1 MTQYSKHP
9 KQHEVVLELSD
20 KSKVTILSSHGKKGE
35 VVKLDQDPTNHPA
48 WQKDSRNFIN
58 QENEMV
64 SKFKKKFS
72 ESDLL

>member
-1 MTQYSKHP
+1 MAQYSKHP

-20 KSKVTILSSHGKKGE
+20 KSKITVLSSHGKKGE
-35 VVKLDQDPTNHPA
+35 LVKLDQDPINHPA
-48 WQKDSRNFIN
+48 WRTENSNFVN
-58 QENEMV
+58 PENEMV